1 MYIFIFA
8 PNFIVPFSNPFLI
21 SRFRGHSVGWYNTR
35 KYDPGIVKWLLLFL
49 RVYFSFVHFGQV
61 SAALNKLGQ
70 HLNILSSRG
79 FSGLS
84 RGGELEGRRRE

>member
-1 MYIFIFA
+1 MA
-8 PNFIVPFSNPFLI
+8 S
-21 SRFRGHSVGWYNTR
+21 T
-35 KYDPGIVKWLLLFL
+35 FL

-84 RGGELEGRRRE
+84 RGGAGGAEKGVGRDGSEEMQGGGA